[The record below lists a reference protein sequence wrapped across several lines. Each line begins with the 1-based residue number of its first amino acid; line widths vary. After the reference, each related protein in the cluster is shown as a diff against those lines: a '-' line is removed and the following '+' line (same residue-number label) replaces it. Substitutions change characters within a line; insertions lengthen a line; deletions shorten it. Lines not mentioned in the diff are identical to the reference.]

1 MKTLVATLFLLL
13 VASPALAAETDS
25 GEPTPA
31 DDRVNAEAQA
41 MEEVTVLGQMNM
53 TQLEKAVE
61 RAKLDFWDAYNS
73 VNEIDEYRMVCEK
86 VATTGTHMKTLRC
99 APSYYLEAS
108 RKQTE
113 RSARSGG
120 FGSRN
125 SRSIA
130 RSLEKKKK
138 EADAHMVA
146 LIEENPELLEKWN
159 YLLAANQTYEQRK
172 ASK

>member
-1 MKTLVATLFLLL
+1 MKALVTVLFLI
-13 VASPALAAETDS
+13 VSASPALAAEEDN
-25 GEPTPA
+25 GEQMAAA
-31 DDRVNAEAQA
+31 DTASAEAQS
-41 MEEVTVLGQMNM
+41 MEEITVLGQMNM
-53 TQLEKAVE
+53 TQLEKTVE
-61 RAKLDFWDAYNS
+61 RAKLDFWDSYNA
-73 VNEIDEYRMVCEK
+73 VNDVDEFRMVCEK
-86 VATTGTHMKTLRC
+86 VARTGTHIKTLQC

-113 RSARSGG
+113 RALRTGG
-120 FGSRN
+120 ARN

-146 LIEENPELLEKWN
+146 LVEENPELLDKWN

-172 ASK
+172 ASN